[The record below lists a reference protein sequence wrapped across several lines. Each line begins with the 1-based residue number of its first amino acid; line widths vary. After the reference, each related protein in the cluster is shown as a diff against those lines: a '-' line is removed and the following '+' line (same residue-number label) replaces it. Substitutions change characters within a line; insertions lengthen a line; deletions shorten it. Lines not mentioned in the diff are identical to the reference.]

1 MNRELDKK
9 IAIVTGAAQGIGAAI
24 ADVMVREGATV
35 VVADM
40 NAEAAAAKAAELGGD
55 CTSFAMNVAKKE
67 DVEALVAFVLE
78 RFGQIDILVNNAGV
92 TSQVNFLEITEE
104 EFERVY
110 TINLKAMVFLT
121 QNVMKHMIER
131 KYGRIVN
138 IASLAGE
145 RGATFTGIHYSTSKA
160 GVINATKCMA
170 HCGGVHN
177 ITVNAVAPGLIKT
190 PMGDSLNFSTAE
202 IAMKRLGTAHEVAEA
217 VAFLAS
223 DRAQYITGST
233 VDVNGGIFMR

>member
-1 MNRELDKK
+1 MNRELDQK

-35 VVADM
+35 IIADM

-55 CTSFAMNVAKKE
+55 CTSFAVNVAKM
-67 DVEALVAFVLE
+67 DQLQALVDFAME
-78 RFGQIDILVNNAGV
+78 KFGRIDILVNNAGV
-92 TSQVNFLEITEE
+92 VKQIDFLEIGEA
-104 EFERVY
+104 EFDRVVE
-110 TINLKAMVFLT
+110 INLKGMVFLT
-121 QNVMKHMIER
+121 QKVMRHMVER
-131 KYGRIVN
+131 NYGRIVN

-145 RGATFTGIHYSTSKA
+145 RGGLFAGVHYSTSKA

-170 HCGGVHN
+170 HRGGVHN
-177 ITVNAVAPGLIKT
+177 VTVNAVAPGLIKT
-190 PMGDSLNFSTAE
+190 PMGDSLNFSTNE

-223 DRAQYITGST
+223 DRARYITGST
-233 VDVNGGIFMR
+233 VDVNGGVFMR